1 MREGRVTGVQKWES
15 ALACGPWGDVWR
27 DMEPRSSGHLPVL
40 TVLLPLLPA
49 ERTSISLAL
58 LTLRLFPQS
67 FVMSPISWMNRN
79 AVTMMDG
86 DSN

>member
-1 MREGRVTGVQKWES
+1 MRESVP
-15 ALACGPWGDVWR
+15 ACGPWGDAWR
-27 DMEPRSSGHLPVL
+27 DVEPRSSGHLPAL

-49 ERTSISLAL
+49 ERTSISLPS
-58 LTLRLFPQS
+58 LTLSLFPHS

-79 AVTMMDG
+79 TLTMMDG

>member
-1 MREGRVTGVQKWES
+1 MKGDKKRESTP
-15 ALACGPWGDVWR
+15 AHDPWGDTWR
-27 DMEPRSSGHLPVL
+27 DMEPRNSGHLPAL

-49 ERTSISLAL
+49 ERTSISLPS
-58 LTLRLFPQS
+58 LTLRLFPHS

-86 DSN
+86 VSN